1 MESNVSKWALFGFL
15 IGAGYVIFELSDA
28 PWSGADIVAANL
40 GAIVAGGAGGALLG
54 GGAAFIHN
62 LFVR

>member
-15 IGAGYVIFELSDA
+15 IGAGYVIFELSGA
-28 PWSGADIVAANL
+28 PWSGADNVAANL
-40 GAIVAGGAGGALLG
+40 GVVIGGGAGGALLG
-54 GGAAFIHN
+54 GGAAFILN